1 MPVRRPRQN
10 HSKDLDRHPALPL
23 VLGGNQGAP
32 RLLPDDLHIA
42 AESPDTDDDDDDD
55 IAHRYVDPDRLHK
68 HLNWLKKY
76 EWGQR

>member
-1 MPVRRPRQN
+1 MDTLR
-10 HSKDLDRHPALPL
+10 SLLYWGETK
-23 VLGGNQGAP
+23 G
-32 RLLPDDLHIA
+32 LLPDDLHIA
-42 AESPDTDDDDDDD
+42 AESPDTDDDDD

>member
-1 MPVRRPRQN
+1 MAVRRPRQN
-10 HSKDLDRHPALPL
+10 HSKDLDGHPALPL
-23 VLGGNQGAP
+23 VLGGNGAP
-32 RLLPDDLHIA
+32 KLLPDDLHIA
-42 AESPDTDDDDDDD
+42 AESPDTDDDDD